1 VLEELLHTLQIQC
14 LVWIHLGINTLEV
27 GLRENSG
34 GTMSRSRDKQSIKIV
49 LLDQTVEVH
58 ICEDLTWGRAKVAKQ
73 SKLEVLRL
81 ERFSEKRVILEIDH
95 TQGEVATSLEEVIV

>member
-1 VLEELLHTLQIQC
+1 
-14 LVWIHLGINTLEV
+14 
-27 GLRENSG
+27 
-34 GTMSRSRDKQSIKIV
+34 MSRPRDKQSVKVV

-58 ICEDLTWGRAKVAKQ
+58 ICEDLAGGRAKVTKQ

-81 ERFSEKRVILEIDH
+81 ERFSKKRVLLEVNH